1 VSAVLLRVDLERV
14 AGAYQ
19 GAAFPF
25 LRGQGLRLGGM
36 HHAFGPDGALYL
48 GQTVRGWMAT
58 EGNEGLQRVAW
69 TGETPVEIQHLRLT
83 EKGFRLQFTTPM
95 AAAAGEAAG
104 YQVRRFRYDYHPQ
117 DGSLRRDEVE
127 VPIAAARLAADG
139 RALEL
144 ELVELQPGYV
154 YELVAGR
161 AVVSRAGQSV
171 VNSTAYY
178 TLNRLHSG
186 ATQPGPTRLV
196 AKAAEPLGPGDA
208 GRGAEIYRLYCL
220 ACHQADG
227 RGSAQ
232 AGTPDYTLPGGP
244 LTRSDDELIATITN
258 GKLPTPPA
266 VLPMPPWGNVL
277 PPQAI
282 RDVLAHLRQTFQ
294 PPRAK

>member
-1 VSAVLLRVDLERV
+1 
-14 AGAYQ
+14 
-19 GAAFPF
+19 
-25 LRGQGLRLGGM
+25 M
-36 HHAFGPDGALYL
+36 
-48 GQTVRGWMAT
+48 
-58 EGNEGLQRVAW
+58 
-69 TGETPVEIQHLRLT
+69 
-83 EKGFRLQFTTPM
+83 GFRLQFTTPM